1 MPQTQNTA
9 RALRE
14 RHTLNRTLTGDIKKP
29 VACARMVSGHAVV
42 GRVTVQTP
50 VADFPRAAGGLRAG
64 VFVNPII
71 CVRQRDTLSPAWWTP

>member
-9 RALRE
+9 GALRE
-14 RHTLNRTLTGDIKKP
+14 WHTLNRTLKGDLKKP

-42 GRVTVQTP
+42 GRVTVQMH

-64 VFVNPII
+64 AFVNPIT